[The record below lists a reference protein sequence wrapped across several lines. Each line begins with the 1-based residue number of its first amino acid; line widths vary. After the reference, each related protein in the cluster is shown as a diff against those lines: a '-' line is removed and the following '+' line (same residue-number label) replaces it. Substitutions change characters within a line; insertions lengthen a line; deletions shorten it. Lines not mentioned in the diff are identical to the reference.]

1 MKITVTF
8 GEVMA
13 AMPVLDKLLDREF
26 TAPGTP
32 VKLAMIHRF
41 LMPVVEDIEKQR
53 AAIVE
58 ETAERDD
65 EGNVKYLDKDKK
77 TVRTTEAMAERLTAL
92 FETKLDDL
100 DIPAIA
106 PDDLAVASGKAL
118 KGAELYAF
126 VPFLKVI

>member
-8 GEVMA
+8 GEIMA
-13 AMPVLDKLLDREF
+13 AMPAVEKLLEREF

-41 LMPVVEDIEKQR
+41 LVPVAQDIEKQR

-58 ETAERDD
+58 ETAERD
-65 EGNVKYLDKDKK
+65 EAGEVVYLDSDKK
-77 TVRTTEAMAERLTAL
+77 SVRTTEAMAERLTAL
-92 FETKLDDL
+92 YETKFEDL
-100 DIPAIA
+100 DIPALT

-118 KGAELYAF
+118 KGIELYPL